1 MEQSLDVREDDS
13 TTTGQEVQEQFTSM
27 CVCVCSTNGFLI
39 SVVASVLTLNM

>member
-27 CVCVCSTNGFLI
+27 CVCSTNGFLI